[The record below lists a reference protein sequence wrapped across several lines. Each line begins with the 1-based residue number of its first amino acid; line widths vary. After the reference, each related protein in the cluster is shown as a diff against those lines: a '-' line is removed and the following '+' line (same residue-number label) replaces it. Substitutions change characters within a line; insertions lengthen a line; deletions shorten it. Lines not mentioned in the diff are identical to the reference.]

1 MGKEVAL
8 EIVGV
13 IVIVIAII
21 LLIVNLMFCVV
32 GFHDPIDSLV
42 SVTYCVI
49 LFLAGSVLYGID
61 KKPDDAYRCSSL
73 GGVYGNEKCFY
84 GGEAKSIDEI
94 KESVGL

>member
-1 MGKEVAL
+1 M
-8 EIVGV
+8 EIVGA
-13 IVIVIAII
+13 IVIIIAII
-21 LLIVNLMFCVV
+21 LLIVNLVFCVV
-32 GFHDPIDSLV
+32 GIHDPIDSLI

-49 LFLAGSVLYGID
+49 LFLAGSVLYGVD
-61 KKPDDAYRCSSL
+61 KLPDKAYRCSSL